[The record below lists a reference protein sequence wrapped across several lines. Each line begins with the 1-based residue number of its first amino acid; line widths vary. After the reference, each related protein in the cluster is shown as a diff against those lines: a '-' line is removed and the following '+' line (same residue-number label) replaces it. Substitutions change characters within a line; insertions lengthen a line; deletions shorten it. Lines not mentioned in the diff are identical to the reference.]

1 MDTEQLISKYTNKHS
16 KFIELYGINIH
27 YRDEGVGDVIL
38 LIHGTF
44 SSLHTFDK
52 WTEILSKNYRVVR
65 LDLPGFGLTGPTI
78 DNEYGIDL
86 FVDYIIQ
93 FMNALEINKF
103 SIAGNSLGGWLTWE
117 LALAHEDRLNKMIL
131 LNSAGYITDK
141 DYPLPFVIAQTPV
154 LRRLFNINVIP
165 KVVVR
170 RFIRQVFCDQKVIT
184 DEMIERYY
192 DLVHRDGNMDA
203 FARIANS
210 KYKQNTHLLSRLK
223 TPTLLLWGNKDN
235 WIKPKHALYF
245 QKDLTNVKMKIY
257 DNVGHVPME
266 EIPEESV
273 KDVVDFLKNN

>member
-1 MDTEQLISKYTNKHS
+1 
-16 KFIELYGINIH
+16 
-27 YRDEGVGDVIL
+27 
-38 LIHGTF
+38 
-44 SSLHTFDK
+44 
-52 WTEILSKNYRVVR
+52 
-65 LDLPGFGLTGPTI
+65 
-78 DNEYGIDL
+78 
-86 FVDYIIQ
+86 
-93 FMNALEINKF
+93 
-103 SIAGNSLGGWLTWE
+103 
-117 LALAHEDRLNKMIL
+117 
-131 LNSAGYITDK
+131 
-141 DYPLPFVIAQTPV
+141 
-154 LRRLFNINVIP
+154 
-165 KVVVR
+165 
-170 RFIRQVFCDQKVIT
+170 
-184 DEMIERYY
+184 MIERYY